1 MLVVYSKTK
10 QNKQTNKQT
19 NKKDDDT
26 KRKDIEVKYFT
37 TADYNKFT
45 SDILEAKI
53 KQQELVNKSDIADF
67 VKKDRI

>member
-10 QNKQTNKQT
+10 QNKQTNK
-19 NKKDDDT
+19 KDYDT